1 MNPHEGLRCL
11 LYMASLEAICMSL
24 TGHKGEFVFNCSDN
38 IAQFELLASAV
49 PLRAGALDVFNNE
62 KVQK

>member
-1 MNPHEGLRCL
+1 MNPHAGLRCHL
-11 LYMASLEAICMSL
+11 HMASLEAICMSL

-38 IAQFELLASAV
+38 IAQFELLALAV

-62 KVQK
+62 KVKN